1 MLVRSTLL
9 VLIAG
14 AVPGAAAAPVLKEYV
29 ISRPGNFPHDPA
41 VGADGIVWY
50 TDQTNSYIGRLDPA
64 TGKITD
70 YPTPTPQSGP
80 HGIVVA
86 PDGGVW
92 YTGQRT
98 GIIGRL
104 DPATKAIREY
114 ALPAETPN
122 PHTPIWA
129 DGAIW
134 YTDASNNRYGR
145 LDPVTGAVRHFTCTT
160 DNSVP
165 YGIVLAPD
173 GHIWI
178 ALLGTD
184 KLARVDTATGG
195 MIEFKVTAGARPRR
209 LAVDAN
215 GTVWYTDYK
224 RGFLGALDPATS
236 KVREWPSPFPGE
248 GPYGIA
254 IGPDGAIWY
263 NHASGNAMTR
273 FDPTT
278 EKSTLLQIPTKGAI
292 VRHMVTDM
300 PRKRIW
306 LALSGTGRIGVIEFG
321 S

>member
-1 MLVRSTLL
+1 MVVRAALL
-9 VLIAG
+9 VALAG
-14 AVPGAAAAPVLKEYV
+14 AVPAPVTTPVLREYV
-29 ISRPGNFPHDPA
+29 LSRPGNFPHDPA

-64 TGKITD
+64 TGIITD
-70 YPTPTPQSGP
+70 YPTPTPGSGP

-104 DPATKAIREY
+104 DPATREITEY
-114 ALPAETPN
+114 ALPAETAN

-129 DGAIW
+129 GGAIW
-134 YTDASNNRYGR
+134 YTDANNNRYGR
-145 LDPVTGAVRHFTCTT
+145 LDPATGQVRHFTCTT

-165 YGIVLAPD
+165 YGIVSAPD

-178 ALLGTD
+178 AMLGTN
-184 KLARVDTATGG
+184 KLGRVDTASGALT
-195 MIEFKVTAGARPRR
+195 EFTLPQGARPRR
-209 LAVDAN
+209 LQVADN
-215 GTVWYTDYK
+215 GIVWYTDYA
-224 RGFLGALDPATS
+224 RGFLGALDPGTS
-236 KVREWPSPFPGE
+236 RVREWPSPIPGE

-263 NHASGNAMTR
+263 NNAKGDAMTR
-273 FDPTT
+273 FDPKN
-278 EKSTLLQIPTKGAI
+278 EKSTLLLIPTKGAV
-292 VRHMVTDM
+292 VRHMVTDA
-300 PRKRIW
+300 PRRRIW
-306 LALSGTGRIGVIEFG
+306 LALSGTGRIGVIELG